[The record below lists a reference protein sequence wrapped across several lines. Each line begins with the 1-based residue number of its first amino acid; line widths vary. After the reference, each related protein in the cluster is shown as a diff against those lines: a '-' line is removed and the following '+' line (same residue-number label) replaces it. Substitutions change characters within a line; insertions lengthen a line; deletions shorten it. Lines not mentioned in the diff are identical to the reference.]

1 MIWLPQCKQ
10 FWMISSF
17 PNEKDSL
24 TLRLHSMWGGQ
35 YEDEYEVL
43 YVDLQ
48 QDIPA
53 DVRLFERTTDVH
65 GIIAQPMCTE
75 FAGCGARWRPGFGE
89 TVLPEEATE
98 ELFKALALVDAC
110 MRIIMVHDPEWW
122 VLENPVGRLTR
133 WLGPWQH
140 TYQPNE
146 YGDPYT
152 KRTCLW
158 GKFNMPV
165 KWKSDWVE
173 PTEGSKMHLMAPSP
187 ERANLRA
194 ASPPG
199 FCAAFRRANP

>member
-1 MIWLPQCKQ
+1 VKKIL
-10 FWMISSF
+10 
-17 PNEKDSL
+17 SL
-24 TLRLHSMWGGQ
+24 CDYTGVWGGQ
-35 YEDEYEVL
+35 YEDKYDVI

-48 QDIPA
+48 RDPRA
-53 DVRLFERTTDVH
+53 NVRLFERTEDVH
-65 GIIAQPMCTE
+65 GVIAQPMCTE
-75 FAGCGARWRPGFGE
+75 FAGSGARWWKEKGE
-89 TVLPEEATE
+89 APLLEG
-98 ELFKALALVDAC
+98 LALVDAC
-110 MRIIMVHDPEWW
+110 MRVIMVHDPEWW

-133 WLGPWQH
+133 WLGPWEH

-158 GKFNMPV
+158 GDFIMPI
-165 KWKSDWVE
+165 KLKSAWVE

-199 FCAAFRRANP
+199 FCKAFREANP